1 MLKEFFTAALGM
13 VNQQT
18 RLEVT
23 ANNMAN
29 ANTTGFKRAGVFE
42 RNLIDARAN
51 FYNVKGDVEQNDPP
65 IGSYIEYGAGSYQQT
80 DNPLDLAIQDD
91 GFFLLKDQ
99 EGKDY
104 LTRAGNFRLNTEG
117 EIIAMDGKKLQG
129 FGGDIVIPKEMLVAK
144 EGDTEF
150 KSVDIKI
157 TDNGHVFA
165 NNKDIGSI
173 VIVKPDDLDTLQRL
187 SNQDFIAKWNAEIKY
202 ANPEDITIK
211 QGWIEG
217 SNVNIIQEMVT
228 MIELQRM
235 FEAGSKVISTNDST
249 LNNSIGIGRYQ

>member
-13 VNQQT
+13 MNQQT

-65 IGSYIEYGAGSYQQT
+65 IGSYIEFAAGSYQQT
-80 DNPLDLAIQDD
+80 DNPLDLAIQGE
-91 GFFLLKDQ
+91 GFFVLKDA
-99 EGKDY
+99 EGKDF
-104 LTRAGNFRLNTEG
+104 LSRSGNFRLNTDG

-129 FGGDIVIPKEMLVAK
+129 YGGDLVIPQEMLVTMD
-144 EGDTEF
+144 GDSDF
-150 KSVDIKI
+150 KAVELKI
-157 TDNGHVFA
+157 SENGHIFA
-165 NNKDIGSI
+165 NSKDIGTI
-173 VIVKPDDLDTLQRL
+173 IIAKPEDFNTIQRI
-187 SNQDFIAKWNAEIKY
+187 SNQDFIATWTTE
-202 ANPEDITIK
+202 ANKVNPDNVVIK
-211 QGWIEG
+211 QGWVEG
-217 SNVNIIQEMVT
+217 SNVNIIKEMVDL
-228 MIELQRM
+228 IELQRM

-249 LNNSIGIGRYQ
+249 LDRSIAIGRYQ

>member
-65 IGSYIEYGAGSYQQT
+65 IGSYVEFEAGSFQQT
-80 DNPLDLAIQDD
+80 DNPLDLAIQDE
-91 GFFLLKDQ
+91 GFFVLKDQ

-104 LTRAGNFRLNTEG
+104 LTRAGNFRLGTEG
-117 EIIAMDGKKLQG
+117 EIVAMDGKKLQG
-129 FGGDIVIPKEMLVAK
+129 FGGDLVIPKEMLVAK
-144 EGDTEF
+144 EGDTDF
-150 KSVDIKI
+150 KAVEIKI
-157 TDNGHVFA
+157 TDNGHVYA
-165 NNKDIGSI
+165 NNKDIGTI
-173 VIVKPDDLDTLQRL
+173 VIAKPEDLDTLQRI
-187 SNQDFIAKWNAEIKY
+187 SNQDFIGKWNAEVSPTDPD
-202 ANPEDITIK
+202 NVVVK

-217 SNVNIIQEMVT
+217 SNVNIIKEMVS

-249 LNNSIGIGRYQ
+249 LTNSIGIGRYQ

>member
-23 ANNMAN
+23 ANNIAN

-65 IGSYIEYGAGSYQQT
+65 IGSYVEHTAGGYRQT
-80 DNPLDLAIQDD
+80 DNPLDIAIQDD
-91 GFFLLKDQ
+91 GFFVLKDA
-99 EGKDY
+99 EGKDF

-129 FGGDIVIPKEMLVAK
+129 FGGDLVIPPELFGAKDAEGQFVA
-144 EGDTEF
+144 
-150 KSVDIKI
+150 VDIKI
-157 TDNGHVFA
+157 TDRGEVFA
-165 NNKDIGSI
+165 NNRDIGTILI
-173 VIVKPDDLDTLQRL
+173 VRPDDNNTLQRI
-187 SNQDFIAKWNAEIKY
+187 SNQDFVTTWTADVTPV
-202 ANPEDITIK
+202 NPEEVTIK

-217 SNVNIIQEMVT
+217 SNVNIISEMVQ

-249 LNNSIGIGRYQ
+249 LDKSIQLGRYQ